1 MVPCQRHSFK
11 GVSFYIYIGGHM
23 DNKVNI
29 KIVLSKLKY
38 SDLIKNC
45 EKNSLYKEELTTRT
59 KKLMRKPNRRQN
71 LNK

>member
-1 MVPCQRHSFK
+1 
-11 GVSFYIYIGGHM
+11 M